1 MGLAI
6 GVKGNVVLGDP
17 RSPKPPSYL
26 YFNEIP
32 VERFFIRSCSKENY
46 STVPR

>member
-17 RSPKPPSYL
+17 SFPRLPSCL
-26 YFNEIP
+26 YFYEIP
-32 VERFFIRSCSKENY
+32 VERFFY
-46 STVPR
+46 SVL